1 MHHSLCIFDY
11 TITTQYSTAVTYRN
25 AEQPFVI
32 RNDPKVVSVSRRW
45 EDDNEYLHR
54 IFGDTTEFRTERSPN
69 TQFMWYRLRG
79 NNNKGPRGYSK
90 PENDEM
96 KMTFGE
102 YLEHALLKDRKALGG
117 EELIH
122 KANMMREWR
131 LGLDGG
137 SLLAKKKKKKK
148 KKKDTDDPLSTDDT
162 TTTKHHDNPQRVWRR
177 TEVHH
182 FESESMRED
191 GVVPEGTSER
201 VSFVDGLE

>member
-1 MHHSLCIFDY
+1 
-11 TITTQYSTAVTYRN
+11 
-25 AEQPFVI
+25 
-32 RNDPKVVSVSRRW
+32 
-45 EDDNEYLHR
+45 
-54 IFGDTTEFRTERSPN
+54 
-69 TQFMWYRLRG
+69 
-79 NNNKGPRGYSK
+79 
-90 PENDEM
+90 
-96 KMTFGE
+96 
-102 YLEHALLKDRKALGG
+102 
-117 EELIH
+117 
-122 KANMMREWR
+122 MREWR

-137 SLLAKKKKKKK
+137 SLLAKKKKKK